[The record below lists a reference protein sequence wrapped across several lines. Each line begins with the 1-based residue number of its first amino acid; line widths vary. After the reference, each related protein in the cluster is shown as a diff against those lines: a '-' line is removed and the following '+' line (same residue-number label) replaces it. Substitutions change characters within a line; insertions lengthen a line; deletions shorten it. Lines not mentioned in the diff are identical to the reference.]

1 MDAPARSSD
10 AHGAEALEGRSLA
23 LGAVDL
29 ALVAGIILVGQLSHG
44 IDPLSEPL
52 VALET
57 VVPFAVGWLA
67 MAPLAGLY
75 APGVAASFARALRVT
90 TVAWVA
96 AANVGLILRAS
107 ALFDGGAAWPFP
119 LVMTGFG
126 LLALVGWRGAYAAYA
141 RSRK

>member
-1 MDAPARSSD
+1 MDTPPRSS
-10 AHGAEALEGRSLA
+10 ALSIDREGLV
-23 LGAVDL
+23 LGAIDL
-29 ALVAGIILVGQLSHG
+29 ALLAAIIVVGQLSHG
-44 IDPLSEPL
+44 IDPVGEPL
-52 VALET
+52 TALET

-75 APGVAASFARALRVT
+75 APGVAASLARTVRVT

-107 ALFDGGAAWPFP
+107 SLFDGGAVWPFP

-126 LLALVGWRGAYAAYA
+126 LLALVGWRGAYAVYA
-141 RSRK
+141 RSRH

>member
-1 MDAPARSSD
+1 MDTPARSSAFSID
-10 AHGAEALEGRSLA
+10 REGLA

-29 ALVAGIILVGQLSHG
+29 ALLAAIIVVGQLSHG
-44 IDPLSEPL
+44 VDPVGEPL
-52 VALET
+52 TALET

-75 APGVAASFARALRVT
+75 APGVAASPAHTVRLT

-107 ALFDGGAAWPFP
+107 ALFDGGAVWPFP

-126 LLALVGWRGAYAAYA
+126 LLALVGWRGAYAVYA
-141 RSRK
+141 RSRR

>member
-1 MDAPARSSD
+1 MDTPARSPAS
-10 AHGAEALEGRSLA
+10 GIGRDVLA
-23 LGAVDL
+23 LGAVDIAIL
-29 ALVAGIILVGQLSHG
+29 AVIIVVGQLSHG
-44 IDPLSEPL
+44 VEPLAEPL

-57 VVPFAVGWLA
+57 VVPFAVGWLV

-75 APGVAASFARALRVT
+75 APGVATSLTRTVRVT

-96 AANVGLILRAS
+96 AANVGMILRAS

-126 LLALVGWRGAYAAYA
+126 LLVLVGWRGAYAAYA
-141 RSRK
+141 DTRR